1 MDTNRYFYE
10 LLTEKRSA
18 ANKAKNQAEKRAAK
32 EARRVRA
39 GKPTG
44 SKRGKDS
51 YDGRTLSISG
61 KSGEPGTGKGGV
73 EQRKVTGKGYDDE
86 AYSESVN
93 YEDIYLELLG
103 ESVFSTYRNLGVILA
118 EALGYSIE
126 EGIQRDIRQQIGIE
140 KMLGRTRGASS
151 KKIDKTRDAGRER
164 LYVLAQKAK
173 KRAERYEG
181 GAEDLRIGGKQ
192 ARQKAKK
199 IETHNPGTSAI
210 ETLHGK
216 SKEEKNRA
224 RYIGQ
229 RHGITHGTG
238 ISPRSNEK

>member
-51 YDGRTLSISG
+51 YDGRTLNISG

-73 EQRKVTGKGYDDE
+73 EQRKVTGKGSDDE
-86 AYSESVN
+86 AYSESIN

-118 EALGYSIE
+118 EALGLVE
-126 EGIQRDIRQQIGIE
+126 ARRVHKVGEVKRNQPMGMTQRGHYQVPGS
-140 KMLGRTRGASS
+140 RG
-151 KKIDKTRDAGRER
+151 E
-164 LYVLAQKAK
+164 
-173 KRAERYEG
+173 
-181 GAEDLRIGGKQ
+181 
-192 ARQKAKK
+192 
-199 IETHNPGTSAI
+199 PGT
-210 ETLHGK
+210 GK
-216 SKEEKNRA
+216 GGRPQTTVNPRTGDTAEVPGAHSTGGQERGVKKSEKR
-224 RYIGQ
+224 
-229 RHGITHGTG
+229 
-238 ISPRSNEK
+238 K

>member
-73 EQRKVTGKGYDDE
+73 EQRKVTGKGSDDE
-86 AYSESVN
+86 AYSESIN

-126 EGIQRDIRQQIGIE
+126 EGIQRDIRQQKGIE
-140 KMLGRTRGASS
+140 KMLGRTGRTGGALEKS
-151 KKIDKTRDAGRER
+151 KKLDDVRAAGKGR
-164 LYVLAQKAK
+164 LQVLAQKAK
-173 KRAERYEG
+173 KRAARYEG
-181 GAEDLRIGGKQ
+181 GVEDQQIGGKE
-192 ARQKAKK
+192 ARKKAKK

-216 SKEEKNRA
+216 AQEERNRA
-224 RYIGQ
+224 KKIGI
-229 RHGITHGTG
+229 RHDL
-238 ISPRSNEK
+238 S